1 MVDPDDFDTEVQCEE
16 AYGPEDFAET
26 DVDFPDADDGDWM
39 DADALASAGW
49 GVDEDYGGYPGD
61 DW

>member
-1 MVDPDDFDTEVQCEE
+1 VANTDDFDTEVQCEE
-16 AYGPEDFAET
+16 AYGPEDVE
-26 DVDFPDADDGDWM
+26 DHILDADIDDGDWM